1 MGCKK
6 SAFYGKGADMNI
18 ETLLL
23 RQINPNWVREGRV
36 TSQAFRPTPKDARR
50 LSVSDGDKV
59 TPQESWERYTNRGFA
74 SLGVLAVIVQECE
87 SNGLA
92 AHPDP
97 LPEQPEHAI
106 IDFNNVVS
114 NSQIERISKI
124 LAIVAMK
131 RGWLYRL

>member
-1 MGCKK
+1 
-6 SAFYGKGADMNI
+6 MNI

-23 RQINPNWVREGRV
+23 RQINPNWIREGRV
-36 TSQAFRPTPKDARR
+36 TSQAFRPTPKDDRR

-59 TPQESWERYTNRGFA
+59 TPFESWERYTNRGFA
-74 SLGVLAVIVQECE
+74 SQGVLAVIVQECE
-87 SNGLA
+87 SNGLT

-106 IDFNNVVS
+106 IDFSNIIS

-124 LAIVAMK
+124 LTFAAVK
-131 RGWLYRL
+131 RGWQYQL